1 MKRVLVVSLVLL
13 AFGCAR
19 KKSTEYW
26 VYELKGD
33 NVPRR
38 LKAVKTLGDRGSDA
52 ITAVPALADALQDP
66 DAYVRRDAA
75 RALGKFGPQAKPA
88 VPSLTK
94 ALEDTEPNVRKAA
107 AQALLDI
114 DPDAARQSLAP

>member
-1 MKRVLVVSLVLL
+1 MKKVLFLGLVLL

-26 VYELKGD
+26 IYELKGD

-38 LKAVKTLGDRGSDA
+38 LKAVKTLGDRGADA
-52 ITAVPALADALQDP
+52 STAIPALADALQDP

-75 RALGKFGPQAKPA
+75 RALGKFGREARAA

-94 ALEDTEPNVRKAA
+94 ALEDTEPSVRKAA
-107 AQALLDI
+107 AQALHDI
-114 DPDAARQSLAP
+114 DPEAARPAEAP